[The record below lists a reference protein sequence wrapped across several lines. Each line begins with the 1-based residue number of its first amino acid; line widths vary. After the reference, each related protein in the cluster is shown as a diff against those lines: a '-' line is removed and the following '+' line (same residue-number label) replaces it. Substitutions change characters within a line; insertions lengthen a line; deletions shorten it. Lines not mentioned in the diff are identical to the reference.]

1 MLPPTLLGQLQEAFP
16 DCAVSKEG
24 SALDHLVV
32 VLLDGCEVWRA
43 DTRLVPILAPDTTNQ
58 ALSAVRAAA
67 AAAAAAACQ
76 YTPADEQQAS
86 VEEIADS
93 SSADAALDAGSTTE
107 PIWIGKLDCWGFG

>member
-67 AAAAAAACQ
+67 AAACQ